1 MDSHHQEQL
10 DAWIPGAVAEEEPV
24 VSSHS
29 HSHTLILAHALSLTD
44 LQWAMPVLVVS
55 CTQSIQPRVS
65 TMYTLD
71 PRPLQ
76 IQPPHP
82 PHAPRRPTSHSSLPL
97 KILSPSLACPPSPSS
112 ITSSSSAIPEPV
124 SPLPTLQPHF
134 LYSPPPLPF
143 SLLLFFFPLLPA
155 STRTYTPLKVV
166 GDGSF
171 GTVWLCDWHGTLP
184 PNTPLSAMQCGPGA
198 RPEYA
203 NKRLVAVKR
212 MKKRW
217 EGGWDECKKLKELE
231 ARSLQPPV
239 HPCAHSSA
247 PHSH

>member
-134 LYSPPPLPF
+134 LYSPPLSHFPF
-143 SLLLFFFPLLPA
+143 FSFSFPFFQHQRAHTLLSRSSEMDRSVPCGC
-155 STRTYTPLKVV
+155 VI
-166 GDGSF
+166 
-171 GTVWLCDWHGTLP
+171 GTVPCPQIHLCP
-184 PNTPLSAMQCGPGA
+184 PCSAV
-198 RPEYA
+198 R
-203 NKRLVAVKR
+203 
-212 MKKRW
+212 
-217 EGGWDECKKLKELE
+217 
-231 ARSLQPPV
+231 V
-239 HPCAHSSA
+239 HVQSMPTSDS
-247 PHSH
+247 